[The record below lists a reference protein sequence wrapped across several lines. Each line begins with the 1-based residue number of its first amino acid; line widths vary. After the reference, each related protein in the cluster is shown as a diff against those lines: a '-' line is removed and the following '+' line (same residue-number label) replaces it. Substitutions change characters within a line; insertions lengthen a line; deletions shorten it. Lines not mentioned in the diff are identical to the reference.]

1 MLCVV
6 SRGCLSLLNALAFWY
21 CVAHT
26 QPPCY
31 WSPTVGFRA
40 CAAVTSRDGLADVV
54 TSSAGVVLVTSLT
67 RKPRC
72 FERPSK
78 GKASVRSQA
87 SHTTAVDQVLD
98 RMSTPSE

>member
-1 MLCVV
+1 M
-6 SRGCLSLLNALAFWY
+6 
-21 CVAHT
+21 AHT

-31 WSPTVGFRA
+31 WSLTVGFRA

-54 TSSAGVVLVTSLT
+54 ASSAGVVLVTSLT

>member
-6 SRGCLSLLNALAFWY
+6 SRGCLSLLNALAF
-21 CVAHT
+21 CIAMAHT

-31 WSPTVGFRA
+31 WSLTVGFRA

-54 TSSAGVVLVTSLT
+54 ASSAGVVLVTSLT